1 MSDGMASGQGGGA
14 RSAES
19 TRTLPVLRPVAD
31 IYETQDALVAV
42 LEVPGVDA
50 AGLNV
55 VLDKRV
61 LTVSGRTSASVP
73 AGYAL
78 TSGEYR
84 VGDFERS
91 FTLAETIDA
100 ERIEAALKDG
110 VLRLTL
116 PKAMPAPAKTI
127 KVRAG

>member
-1 MSDGMASGQGGGA
+1 MSDRMTGA
-14 RSAES
+14 KGAES
-19 TRTLPVLRPVAD
+19 TRTSPALQPVAD
-31 IYETQDALVAV
+31 IYESKEALVAV
-42 LEVPGVDA
+42 LELPGVDA
-50 AGLNV
+50 GGLNV
-55 VLDKRV
+55 MLDKRV
-61 LTVSGRTSASVP
+61 LTVSGRTQASVP

-78 TSGEYR
+78 TAAEYR

-100 ERIEAALKDG
+100 DRIEAALKDG